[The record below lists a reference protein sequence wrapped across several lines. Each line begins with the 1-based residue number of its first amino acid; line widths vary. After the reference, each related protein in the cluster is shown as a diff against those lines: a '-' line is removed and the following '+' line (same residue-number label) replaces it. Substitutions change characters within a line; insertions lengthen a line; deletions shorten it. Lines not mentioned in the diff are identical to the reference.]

1 MIISDRT
8 AIRVLKEFIGMLA
21 GLKDAVH
28 HLKKEIKTQGEEI
41 MQALEDL
48 KTEVGKIKADIGGAV
63 TKINDLAAQVAVLT
77 AETVTEADLQAIRDD
92 LAGAAAPLEAILTPP
107 TT

>member
-1 MIISDRT
+1 MKFSDATVIRT
-8 AIRVLKEFIGMLA
+8 LREFIEMLA

-48 KTEVGKIKADIGGAV
+48 KAEVTKIKADIGGAV
-63 TKINDLAAQVAVLT
+63 TKINDLIAQVGVLQ
-77 AETVTEADLQAIRDD
+77 AETVTEADLKAIQDD
-92 LAGAAAPLEAILTPP
+92 LAAAAAPLETILTPA